1 MERNGTGQVVSNVL
15 LLVLGA
21 FIARVTYN
29 TILKNKKANDKEVFL
44 VLSLSLL
51 ANFLLP
57 KQLTRFRG
65 VTEGLF
71 ATFFIDW
78 VAAILQGQVGV
89 SPPTSSQQ
97 SSFASLMQPPFL
109 NVSEN
114 LYVQDLYVNDLYVQ
128 ENLAMLSSLEA
139 ETEKEFTEANK
150 TSKLNVNNLTIL

>member
-1 MERNGTGQVVSNVL
+1 MEKNGTGQIISNVL
-15 LLVLGA
+15 LLMLGA

-29 TILKNKKANDKEVFL
+29 TILKNKQASDKEVFL

-78 VAAILQGQVGV
+78 VAAILQGQTGI
-89 SPPTSSQQ
+89 SPSSSQQ

-114 LYVQDLYVNDLYVQ
+114 LYVQDLYVNDLYIQ
-128 ENLAMLSSLEA
+128 ENLAMLSSLEG

>member
-78 VAAILQGQVGV
+78 VAAILQGQAGLN
-89 SPPTSSQQ
+89 PTSSQQ

>member
-1 MERNGTGQVVSNVL
+1 
-15 LLVLGA
+15 
-21 FIARVTYN
+21 
-29 TILKNKKANDKEVFL
+29 

-71 ATFFIDW
+71 AAFFIDW
-78 VAAILQGQVGV
+78 VAAILQGQAGLN
-89 SPPTSSQQ
+89 PASSQQ

>member
-1 MERNGTGQVVSNVL
+1 MERNGTGQIVSNVL

-57 KQLTRFRG
+57 KQLTRFRS

-78 VAAILQGQVGV
+78 VAAILQGQTGV
-89 SPPTSSQQ
+89 SPASSQQ
-97 SSFASLMQPPFL
+97 SFASLMQPPFL

-114 LYVQDLYVNDLYVQ
+114 LYVQDLYVKDLYVQ
-128 ENLAMLSSLEA
+128 EDLAMFSSLEA